1 MKLNVK
7 TGDNVVVIAGKDKG
21 KTGKVIAAYPSAG
34 RVKVENVNVVS
45 RHRKPRSAQV
55 PGGIFKE
62 PAAVDVSNVQIIC
75 PACNK
80 ATRVRHAEADGKK
93 IRVCAKCGAGL
104 DTAKVDKKSKKAE
117 TKAAKPSRSKKKDE
131 ATAPE
136 TEAAAKP
143 AKKTGA
149 PAKSAKAKTAPAVKA
164 EAEAKTEA
172 KTEAKAEKPAK
183 AKAEK
188 AEKPAAKKTTKKA
201 PAAPAEA
208 PADPA
213 ETKADAP
220 EAEA

>member
-62 PAAVDVSNVQIIC
+62 PAAIDVSNVQIIC
-75 PACNK
+75 SACNK

-93 IRVCAKCGAGL
+93 VRVCAKCGASL
-104 DTAKVDKKSKKAE
+104 DTAKVDKKSKKADA
-117 TKAAKPSRSKKKDE
+117 KAAKPTRSKKKDE
-131 ATAPE
+131 VKEPAAE
-136 TEAAAKP
+136 TAAKP
-143 AKKTGA
+143 AKKTGTA
-149 PAKSAKAKTAPAVKA
+149 AKSAS
-164 EAEAKTEA
+164 
-172 KTEAKAEKPAK
+172 K
-183 AKAEK
+183 AKAETAERPAKK
-188 AEKPAAKKTTKKA
+188 ATTEKAAKPAAKKTTKKA
-201 PAAPAEA
+201 PAETAEA
-208 PADPA
+208 
-213 ETKADAP
+213 KAD